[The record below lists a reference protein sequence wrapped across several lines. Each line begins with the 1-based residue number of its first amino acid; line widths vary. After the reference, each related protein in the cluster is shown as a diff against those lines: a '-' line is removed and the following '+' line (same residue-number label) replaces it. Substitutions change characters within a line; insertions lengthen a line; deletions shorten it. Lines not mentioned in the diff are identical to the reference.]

1 LIFAKD
7 RRRVSIKTP
16 IWTSKRYDDK
26 IKYTQNHNN
35 PTWDLNLPMASR
47 RRKSLKLRNNGATR
61 INPIVSVYAVIQS
74 STIPSLIHETMH
86 PHRTILTTTN
96 NPLITQAHTSNR
108 ACVACQRPLMFARS
122 GIPDLDRLVLGPTD
136 QSKGI
141 GSKRP
146 DALDMAEEAVDAAAR
161 GHVPKTDRAIEGAS
175 EHVGGW

>member
-61 INPIVSVYAVIQS
+61 INPIVSVYAVIQ
-74 STIPSLIHETMH
+74 
-86 PHRTILTTTN
+86 
-96 NPLITQAHTSNR
+96 
-108 ACVACQRPLMFARS
+108 
-122 GIPDLDRLVLGPTD
+122 
-136 QSKGI
+136 
-141 GSKRP
+141 
-146 DALDMAEEAVDAAAR
+146 
-161 GHVPKTDRAIEGAS
+161 
-175 EHVGGW
+175 